1 MPFLFGALGQVNQ
14 SAAAS
19 FATESVL
26 NINHAQPIDYTTGR
40 QRRNDG
46 GRMGAF
52 DAALTNKSARSTM
65 LRALLFVRDITGNN
79 ALLTF
84 DCASVTKLQSN

>member
-1 MPFLFGALGQVNQ
+1 
-14 SAAAS
+14 
-19 FATESVL
+19 
-26 NINHAQPIDYTTGR
+26 
-40 QRRNDG
+40 
-46 GRMGAF
+46 MGAF

-79 ALLTF
+79 AVLTF